1 MADERG
7 AWQVHGERT
16 IYDNRYVRLGL
27 VDVEP
32 PDGRRFEHHVVHLDR
47 VAVALI
53 VNERDEVLMLWRY
66 RFATDEWGYEL
77 LGGIVDGDEE
87 STATALRETS
97 EESGWEP
104 LGEPE
109 HLVSFEP
116 IPGMVTAQ
124 FDVYLWRGAKR
135 VGDPTDEEEA
145 GIVEWVPL
153 DRVIE
158 LTQQRKLLGSGTLVA
173 LLYYLASRGAAGQD
187 QAAESS

>member
-7 AWQVHGERT
+7 AWRVHGERT

-77 LGGIVDGDEE
+77 LGGLVEGDEA
-87 STATALRETS
+87 STATALREAS

-104 LGEPE
+104 VGDAE

-116 IPGMVTAQ
+116 IPGMVTSR
-124 FDVYLWRGAKR
+124 FDVFLWRGAKH

-145 GIVEWVPL
+145 GTVEWVPL
-153 DRVIE
+153 ERVVE
-158 LTQQRKLLGSGTLVA
+158 LTRERKLLGSGTLVA
-173 LLYYLASRGAAGQD
+173 LLYYLASRGSGKD
-187 QAAESS
+187 QTAESS